1 MKELKTLIRLRKRE
15 LDALRRQVVQLENK
29 RDQQVKIIENLN
41 DELINELETADELA
55 EMRGFFG
62 DFSEA
67 IKQKQKKV
75 AQLVVQYEQQIQ
87 ERQIEVSNHYADL
100 KKYEI
105 AYERYLKRE
114 AEKLAKQEQ
123 EELDEIGI
131 RKYHYGDANA

>member
-41 DELINELETADELA
+41 DELLHELETADDLA

-67 IKQKQKKV
+67 IRNKQKKV
-75 AQLVVQYEQQIQ
+75 AVLVVQYEQQIQ
-87 ERQIEVSNHYADL
+87 ERQIEVANHFAEL

-105 AYERYLKRE
+105 AYDRYLIAE
-114 AEKLAKQEQ
+114 AKKKAKKEQ
-123 EELDEIGI
+123 DELDEIGI
-131 RKYHYGDANA
+131 RKFHYGDANA